1 MKTFKKLLL
10 TSAVAATS
18 LAMIAC
24 SPSEEAS
31 KPSEQVSASESAPA
45 STSEK
50 TEQEKL
56 ISTLEQF
63 YEEDLKR
70 SPLFASYRGS
80 KEGYGLWNDISL
92 AKQDE
97 EHELDKTRLAILE
110 KFDASQLDDQNKI
123 TLAISK
129 AGLERSIAQYEFR
142 DNDYVMQQFRS
153 WHTTVPSLLI
163 NIHRVSNE
171 QDLKDY
177 LSRLEKVAPLFDQ
190 TIDLMRHQAD
200 LGVYPPRWTYP
211 QMIEASK
218 NVITG
223 VPFDDSETENPIF
236 ADFSKKLASLEL
248 TEEASDAYLAQV
260 TKILKEVTAPAYEK
274 LIAELEVQ
282 QAKAPEGDG
291 VWRLPKGDAYYA
303 QLLNYYTTTNL
314 SAEEIHQLGLDNVKR
329 IHSEMEVIKDKVGFK
344 GSLQDFFKFMRE
356 DSQFFYPE
364 TDEGRDQYL
373 AKSVEIIDT
382 MRDALPNYFGIFPK
396 AEINVKRVEPFREKS
411 AGKAFYQGPPPD
423 GSRPGIYYV
432 NLYRMADMPTYQM
445 EALAYHEGIPGH
457 HMQLAITAELEGI
470 PEFQKTARF
479 TAFTEGWG
487 LYSEYLGKE
496 MGFYQDPYSDFGRLA
511 MELWRACRLV
521 VDSGIHAK
529 QWSREQAIQYLQDNT
544 PNPENDTVKA
554 IERYIVYPG
563 QATAYL
569 VGKIKILELRE
580 YAKEQLGDKF
590 DIKAYHDLVL
600 KDGPMPLS
608 MLEDKVNAWIETVK

>member
-163 NIHRVSNE
+163 NIHRVSSE

-190 TIDLMRHQAD
+190 TIDLMRHQAG

>member
-163 NIHRVSNE
+163 NIHRVSSE

>member
-31 KPSEQVSASESAPA
+31 KRSEQVSASESAPA

-163 NIHRVSNE
+163 NIHRVSSE

-190 TIDLMRHQAD
+190 TIDLMRHQAG

>member
-163 NIHRVSNE
+163 NIHRVSSE

-190 TIDLMRHQAD
+190 TIDLMRHQAG

-529 QWSREQAIQYLQDNT
+529 QWSREQAILYLQDNT